1 MSPCSTSHAA
11 HTRRALN
18 ALVLLLAAIA
28 QSATQTADAQDKQDK
43 TEEPP
48 FHEYKGVRIG
58 MTADDA
64 RKKLG
69 SPADKGDKQD
79 SYVFNDNESCQVYYD
94 DTKKVYAV
102 AITYLGGNTIPAPK
116 TILGIDAEVKQ
127 DGGIYKLI
135 RFPKVG
141 YWVSYTRTSG
151 DSPMTLITMQ
161 KIQ

>member
-1 MSPCSTSHAA
+1 MFHF
-11 HTRRALN
+11 TRRAQALC
-18 ALVLLLAAIA
+18 ALVLLLLAVPAVCAAQGPA
-28 QSATQTADAQDKQDK
+28 PQANQEK

-58 MTADDA
+58 MTTDEA

-69 SPADKGDKQD
+69 NPTDKDDKQD

-94 DTKKVYAV
+94 GTKKVYAV
-102 AITYLGGNTIPAPK
+102 AITYLGGNAIPAPK
-116 TILGIDAEVKQ
+116 NVLGIEADSRQ
-127 DGGIYKLI
+127 DGSLYKML

-141 YWVSYTRTSG
+141 YWVSYTRTAG
-151 DSPMTLITMQ
+151 DSPMTLITLQ

>member
-1 MSPCSTSHAA
+1 MFHFP
-11 HTRRALN
+11 RRAQ
-18 ALVLLLAAIA
+18 ALCTMALLLLAALA
-28 QSATQTADAQDKQDK
+28 LSAPHAVAQDKQEK

-48 FHEYKGVRIG
+48 FHEYKGVHIG
-58 MTADDA
+58 MTTDEA

-69 SPADKGDKQD
+69 NPADKNDKQD
-79 SYVFNDNESCQVYYD
+79 SFVFNDNESCQVYYD

-102 AITYLGGNTIPAPK
+102 AITYLGGNAIPAPK

-127 DGGIYKLI
+127 DGSLNKLV

-141 YWVSYTRTSG
+141 YWVAYTRTAG
-151 DSPMTLITMQ
+151 DAPMTIITMQ